1 MSTGSAFFTPL
12 EDWRDLSSL
21 NLLNLNYDVTPPS
34 LVDAII
40 SEISVIPT
48 TSVPVV
54 LRLKNMDYAAYGIL
68 TYRSW

>member
-1 MSTGSAFFTPL
+1 MAPL
-12 EDWRDLSSL
+12 ADWRDHRALC
-21 NLLNLNYDVTPPS
+21 LLNLAYDITPAS

-54 LRLKNMDYAAYGIL
+54 LRLKSMEVGGSGAGAH
-68 TYRSW
+68 